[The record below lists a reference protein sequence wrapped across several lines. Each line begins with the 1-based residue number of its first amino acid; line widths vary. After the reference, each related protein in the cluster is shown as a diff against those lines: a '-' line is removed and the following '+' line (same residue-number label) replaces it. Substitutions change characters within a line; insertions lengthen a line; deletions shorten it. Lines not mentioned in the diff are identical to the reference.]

1 MKAEHPELPTT
12 EVLAIERS
20 EHKSEVFGLLCSGV
34 SPSRTATLLLQRY
47 GESLEVADVA
57 AFAQQIPSE
66 YFLDPGE
73 LQKRVKFVDVE
84 IDTIGELAAI
94 LRFLKDEVEVAL
106 FAMSVSDGNGT
117 VTEDTRKLM
126 NQYWKK
132 LVKFE
137 ELRGDLG
144 LVPVAQQHLPEPVE
158 TQLPS
163 LRDLMLQQNIVLP
176 PGTVATIT
184 TPKAAF
190 VDAEV
195 KVLDAADA
203 ERS

>member
-1 MKAEHPELPTT
+1 MKAEHPTLPTT
-12 EVLAIERS
+12 TVLAIERS
-20 EHKSEVFGLLCSGV
+20 EHKTEIFGLLCSGV
-34 SPSRTATLLLQRY
+34 SPARTAVLIQQRY
-47 GESLEVADVA
+47 GEALDVTDVT
-57 AFAQQIPSE
+57 AFAAQIPSK

-106 FAMSVSDGNGT
+106 FALSVTSGAGT

-137 ELRGDLG
+137 ELRGELG
-144 LVPVAQQHLPEPVE
+144 LVPVAQQQLPAPVE

-163 LRDLMLQQNIVLP
+163 LRTLMLQQNIVLP
-176 PGTVATIT
+176 PGTIT

-195 KVLDAADA
+195 RILDAA
-203 ERS
+203 EEEGS